1 MVVTKSTSITVF
13 DAGPIIHLDELD
25 SLDLLIDFHKIII
38 PGTVFNEIKKNR
50 PSALDRKDMF
60 SVDLSE
66 SHPVNEHYL

>member
-25 SLDLLIDFHKIII
+25 SLDLLIDFQKIII

-50 PSALDRKDMF
+50 PSALHRKDMF
-60 SVDLSE
+60 SVDLS
-66 SHPVNEHYL
+66 NRG